1 MAEMIWFQKLLLR
14 EKVERDQ
21 QILECKV
28 NFDFI
33 NIRPESMVGDVLS
46 KTKFFKGSNTA
57 AVVCDEMLFI
67 DECKFVIGYIHEE
80 MSFPSNK
87 IGAVGR

>member
-1 MAEMIWFQKLLLR
+1 MTLLIL
-14 EKVERDQ
+14 DQ
-21 QILECKV
+21 GVWLAMYCLEPSSK
-28 NFDFI
+28 DFY
-33 NIRPESMVGDVLS
+33 R
-46 KTKFFKGSNTA
+46 SNTA
-57 AVVCDEMLFI
+57 AVVSDEMLFI